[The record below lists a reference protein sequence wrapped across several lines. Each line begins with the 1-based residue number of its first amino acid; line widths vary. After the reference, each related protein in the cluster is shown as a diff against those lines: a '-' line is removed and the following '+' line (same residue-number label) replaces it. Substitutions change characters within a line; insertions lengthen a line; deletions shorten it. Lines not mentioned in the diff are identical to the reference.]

1 MRKKRVVEVNNQLI
15 ERLYEFKRNGV
26 SYIDALTELHETL
39 NIEMEDLIEMVPNEI
54 LHEIKVE
61 FVQKRMIRDDGD
73 LNQEVDIRKR
83 LNNIMDF
90 LEESDIE
97 DNE

>member
-1 MRKKRVVEVNNQLI
+1 MRKKRVVEENNQLI